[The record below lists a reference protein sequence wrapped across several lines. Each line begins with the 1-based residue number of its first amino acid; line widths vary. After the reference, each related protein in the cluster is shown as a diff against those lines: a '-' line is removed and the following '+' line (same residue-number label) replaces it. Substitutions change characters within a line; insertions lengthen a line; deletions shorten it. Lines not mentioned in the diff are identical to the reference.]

1 MLYPVY
7 VHKDDNTAFG
17 AIVPDMPG
25 VHSAVDDLEDLPAA
39 LQEAVEL
46 MYEGEAQPPPRANIV
61 DKYRRQRE
69 FKGGFWMLVDI
80 DLTKINPRAVRLNI
94 SLPENLVG
102 KIDAAA
108 ASRRMTRSAF
118 LALAAEHELG
128 GHGKK
133 ASAR

>member
-7 VHKDDNTAFG
+7 VHKDENSAYG

-25 VHSAVDDLEDLPAA
+25 VHSAVDSLEDLPAA

-46 MYEGEAQPPPRANIV
+46 MYEDEERAPPRANIV

-69 FKGGFWMLVDI
+69 FKSGFWMLVDI
-80 DLTKINPRAVRLNI
+80 DLTKINTRAVRLNI
-94 SLPENLVG
+94 SLPENLLG

-108 ASRRMTRSAF
+108 ATRRMSRSAF
-118 LALAAEHELG
+118 LALAAEHELRG
-128 GHGKK
+128 EGRKP
-133 ASAR
+133 STE

>member
-7 VHKDDNTAFG
+7 VHKDEDSAYG
-17 AIVPDMPG
+17 AILPDMPG
-25 VHSAVDDLEDLPAA
+25 VHSAADNLEDLPAA

-46 MYEGEAQPPPRANIV
+46 MYEGEALMPPRPNLV

-69 FKGGFWMLVDI
+69 FKSGFWMLVDI
-80 DLTKINPRAVRLNI
+80 DLSKINTRAVRLNI

-108 ASRRMTRSAF
+108 ASRRMSRSAF

-128 GHGKK
+128 GRGRK
-133 ASAR
+133 ASSK